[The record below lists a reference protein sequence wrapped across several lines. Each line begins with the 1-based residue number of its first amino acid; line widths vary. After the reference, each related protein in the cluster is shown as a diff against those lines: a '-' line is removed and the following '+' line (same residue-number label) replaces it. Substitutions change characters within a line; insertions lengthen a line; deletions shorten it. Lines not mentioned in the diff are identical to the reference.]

1 MERKGVCPSALNR
14 YNNCSLQFYYY
25 YLESK
30 IDSEVDEYADSSI
43 MGTAI
48 HDALD
53 TNYPVEVITEMDVAN
68 MTNKILADIE
78 NNYAEIFRSS

>member
-1 MERKGVCPSALNR
+1 
-14 YNNCSLQFYYY
+14 
-25 YLESK
+25 
-30 IDSEVDEYADSSI
+30 

-53 TNYPVEVITEMDVAN
+53 TNYPVGVITEMDVAN

-78 NNYAEIFRSS
+78 NNYAEIFSEQVMKEGKNYLLQIARN